1 MSSEEEAEEDAAAP
15 AEAGE
20 VAPAPAEAEEVAPA
34 QAEVAQTP
42 KRKRKLKR
50 QKTEEQAEEA
60 APAEDPIALE
70 DRDTQKQIMKALEAL
85 RAWAREL
92 RGETLHDWF
101 LCVIGVLYLLVYCHW
116 PEP

>member
-1 MSSEEEAEEDAAAP
+1 MSSEDEAEEDAAAP

-20 VAPAPAEAEEVAPA
+20 VAPA

-42 KRKRKLKR
+42 KKKRKLRR

-70 DRDTQKQIMKALEAL
+70 DRDTQRQIMKALEAL